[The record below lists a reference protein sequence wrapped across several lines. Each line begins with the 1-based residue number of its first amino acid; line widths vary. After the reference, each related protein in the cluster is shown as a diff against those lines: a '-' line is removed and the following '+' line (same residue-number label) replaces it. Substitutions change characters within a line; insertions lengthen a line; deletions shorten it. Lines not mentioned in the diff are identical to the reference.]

1 MNLETMNLQLY
12 MRLDYSAIQAL
23 QIFPK
28 KMQRRVLT
36 SNETLFDIL
45 NRCKTSIGTR
55 CLKRWMKQP
64 LQSKA
69 DINKRLEY
77 IGYFLDNPDM
87 RKFIQ
92 NEVLNKICD
101 LDKLYFTFYK
111 VHSGKPSKCEMS
123 DLLKLYKLIRAL
135 NNFK

>member
-45 NRCKTSIGTR
+45 N
-55 CLKRWMKQP
+55 
-64 LQSKA
+64 SKA